1 MSITLYAD
9 DTILYTGHEDIYKAC
24 AENLLAMTVLY
35 DWCNQ
40 NRSSINLNKTKH
52 MVIGKDC
59 KKDLKILSI
68 KLNGMKIENV
78 LDYNYLGVI
87 IDDKHSFNDGGCKI

>member
-1 MSITLYAD
+1 M
-9 DTILYTGHEDIYKAC
+9 GHEDIYKAC

-40 NRSSINLNKTKH
+40 NRLSINLNKTKH

-59 KKDLKILSI
+59 KNDLAIPSI
-68 KLNGMKIENV
+68 KLNGMKMENV
-78 LDYNYLGVI
+78 HNYNYLGVI
-87 IDDKHSFNDGGCKI
+87 IDDKLSFDDMVDAKI